1 METAQTPPGSLAEGT
16 PFGRYRLIELLGRGG
31 MGAVWRAYD
40 TVMDR
45 TVALKVLPEEFA
57 NDDDYQE
64 RFRREAHAAAGLDEP
79 HVVPIY
85 DFGQIEGRL
94 FVTMRLIRGRDL
106 HSMLADGPLPPA
118 RALAIIDQIAAALH
132 AAHRIGLVHRDVKP
146 SNILVAEHDFAYLI
160 DFGIARAVGETS
172 LTKAG
177 TVIGTWAYMAPER
190 ISTGQNDPRGDI
202 YALTCVLYECLT
214 GLPPFPGKSIE
225 QQITAHLTMPPPR
238 PSMMH
243 AGLPPQL
250 DQVIA
255 TGMAKDPGQRYSSTL
270 DLASAAKDAIT
281 TPVPRPIPS
290 PAAPTMAAPHVE
302 LNTELQH
309 PPAGVVGDA
318 GHIHTVLA
326 AAPTQLGSP
335 SAPSPLS
342 VPVQRP
348 DGPPPPAGARRRG
361 FSARGKVAIGLGA
374 AAVLAAV
381 IVTTAVI
388 AGRNGAGEHSGV
400 EASTPSSGPTSS
412 VSNPPTATP
421 PTSSST
427 EPTEATMS
435 LSGTWSGPVSGDQSG
450 FDVTADIVDGAQ
462 LTGTVSYPQLGC
474 AGTWTQHGVGDNGT
488 RLISERITRGSC
500 VPAEV
505 TLTPRNDGTLSYMSS
520 YYAASQ
526 HRTFTIYATM
536 RRSAIR

>member
-57 NDDDYQE
+57 NDDVYQE

-118 RALAIIDQIAAALH
+118 RALAIIDQIASALH

-172 LTKAG
+172 LTRAG

-202 YALTCVLYECLT
+202 YALACVLYECLT
-214 GLPPFPGKSIE
+214 GRPPFPGKSIE
-225 QQITAHLTMPPPR
+225 QQITAHLTMSPPK

-255 TGMAKDPGQRYSSTL
+255 TGMAKDPGQRYATTL
-270 DLASAAKDAIT
+270 ELASAAKDAIT
-281 TPVPRPIPS
+281 TPALRPNPS
-290 PAAPTMAAPHVE
+290 PAAPTMAAPHVV
-302 LNTELQH
+302 LNTELQR
-309 PPAGVVGDA
+309 PPAGVIGD
-318 GHIHTVLA
+318 

-335 SAPSPLS
+335 SAPSHPGL
-342 VPVQRP
+342 PVQP
-348 DGPPPPAGARRRG
+348 PEGPPPPAGARRRG
-361 FSARGKVAIGLGA
+361 FSTRGKAAIGLGA

-388 AGRNGAGEHSGV
+388 AGRNGAGKHSGV
-400 EASTPSSGPTSS
+400 EASTPGSGSTSS
-412 VSNPPTATP
+412 VSNPPVTTP

-427 EPTEATMS
+427 EPTETTMS
-435 LSGTWSGPVSGDQSG
+435 LSGSWSGPVSGDQSG

-474 AGTWTQHGVGDNGT
+474 AGTWTQHGVGDNGA
-488 RLISERITRGSC
+488 RLISERITRGKC

-505 TLTPRNDGTLSYMSS
+505 TLTPRNDGTLSYMST

-526 HRTFTIYATM
+526 HRNFTIYATM
-536 RRSAIR
+536 RRSAIG

>member
-1 METAQTPPGSLAEGT
+1 METAQTPPGSLAEGA

-57 NDDDYQE
+57 NDDVYQE

-106 HSMLADGPLPPA
+106 HSMLADGPLPPT

-146 SNILVAEHDFAYLI
+146 SNILIAEHDFAYLI

-225 QQITAHLTMPPPR
+225 QQITAHLTMPPPQ
-238 PSMMH
+238 PSIMH

-255 TGMAKDPGQRYSSTL
+255 TGMAKDPGQRYASTL

-290 PAAPTMAAPHVE
+290 PAAPTMAAPHVA
-302 LNTELQH
+302 LNTKLQH
-309 PPAGVVGDA
+309 PPAVGDA
-318 GHIHTVLA
+318 GHVDTVWA

-335 SAPSPLS
+335 SAPSRPSL
-342 VPVQRP
+342 PVQP
-348 DGPPPPAGARRRG
+348 PEGPPPPAGARRRG
-361 FSARGKVAIGLGA
+361 FSTRGKAAIGLGA

-388 AGRNGAGEHSGV
+388 AGRNGASEHSGV
-400 EASTPSSGPTSS
+400 EASTPGSGPPSS
-412 VSNPPTATP
+412 FSNPPVTTP
-421 PTSSST
+421 PTSPFT

-488 RLISERITRGSC
+488 RLVSERITRGSC

-505 TLTPRNDGTLSYMSS
+505 SLTPRNDGTLSYMST